1 MCILNS
7 FIHAFCAVALIG
19 EKSMKR
25 VDITGMRSGIV
36 TAIEQT
42 DLKRKGSYL
51 WKCQCDCGRVL
62 FLEPYKISMHKI
74 TSCGC
79 QKNKDKIKDITG
91 QKFGKLTAVYPLKE
105 IKGSSYVWHCKCEC
119 GNEIDV
125 RLSSL
130 TSGNTNSCGC
140 QRREKLKGK
149 AKDIS
154 GKQFGLLTAIAP
166 TEKRENGSVV
176 WKCSCDCGNTIEVPL
191 IRLTSGNVKSCGCL
205 KKRIIEK
212 KDYVN
217 NALLTL
223 RKDNKSGY
231 RGVCQKKN
239 GKWIAYYTKKGQR
252 YYLGTFDNKEEAIT
266 ARINAENEL

>member
-1 MCILNS
+1 MR
-7 FIHAFCAVALIG
+7 
-19 EKSMKR
+19 K

-51 WKCQCDCGRVL
+51 WKCQCDCGKVL
-62 FLEPYKISMHKI
+62 FLEPYKISMQKI
-74 TSCGC
+74 YSCGC

-91 QKFGKLTAVYPLKE
+91 QKFGKLTAIYPLNE
-105 IKGSSYVWHCKCEC
+105 VKGSSYVWRCKCDC

-154 GKQFGLLTAIAP
+154 GMEFGLLTAINP

-176 WKCSCDCGNTIEVPL
+176 WKCRCNCGNIVDVPL

-205 KKRIIEK
+205 RKRNCENNSK
-212 KDYVN
+212 TNKDRSV
-217 NALLTL
+217 

-239 GKWIAYYTKKGQR
+239 GKWIAYIMKSGQR
-252 YYLGTFDNKEEAIT
+252 YFLGTFTNKEDAVK
-266 ARINAENEL
+266 ARIRAENEL